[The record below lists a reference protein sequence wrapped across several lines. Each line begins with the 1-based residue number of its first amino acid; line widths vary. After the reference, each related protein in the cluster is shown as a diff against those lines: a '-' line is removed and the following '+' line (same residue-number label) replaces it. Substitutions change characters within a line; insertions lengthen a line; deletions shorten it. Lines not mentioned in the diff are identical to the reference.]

1 MGKPHITNGLNS
13 RMCTF
18 IVYSGKGGG
27 CNGVILALILIKS
40 GDTFEYIA
48 PFIVPYITFP
58 LSVMPDS
65 TSKLNICQEQHPN
78 LTSNQQL

>member
-1 MGKPHITNGLNS
+1 M
-13 RMCTF
+13 
-18 IVYSGKGGG
+18 
-27 CNGVILALILIKS
+27 ILALILIKS

-65 TSKLNICQEQHPN
+65 TSKLNIHQEQHPN